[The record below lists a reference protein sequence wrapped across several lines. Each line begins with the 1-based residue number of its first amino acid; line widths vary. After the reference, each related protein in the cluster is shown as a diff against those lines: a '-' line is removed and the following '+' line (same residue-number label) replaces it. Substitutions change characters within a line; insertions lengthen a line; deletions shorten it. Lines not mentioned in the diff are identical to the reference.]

1 MVGAP
6 ALPPLGHNMLTGQR
20 HRRNRAYLEDVYHI
34 LNAGPEWIPG
44 LYTVARSKTV
54 RKRSMK
60 VMRVAPS
67 IIIYLNFVSLCFLVV
82 VLAPHANGALSGAV
96 YNMAMVIRWPTAAS
110 SVVVVKAE
118 TA

>member
-44 LYTVARSKTV
+44 LYTVTRSKTV

-60 VMRVAPS
+60 VMQVAPS

-96 YNMAMVIRWPTAAS
+96 YNMVMVVRWPTAAS

>member
-1 MVGAP
+1 
-6 ALPPLGHNMLTGQR
+6 
-20 HRRNRAYLEDVYHI
+20 
-34 LNAGPEWIPG
+34 
-44 LYTVARSKTV
+44 
-54 RKRSMK
+54 MK

-118 TA
+118 MA